1 MLEPSYTELMEILNE
16 DIDNKNEINSRYTIV
31 LAASKR
37 ARQLIDGH
45 EPVSQ
50 TKILKPLSIAVD
62 ELYNKKL
69 KLD

>member
-16 DIDNKNEINSRYTIV
+16 DNENEVNSRYTVV

-37 ARQLIDGH
+37 ARQLIDG
-45 EPVSQ
+45 ENPTVDN
-50 TKILKPLSIAVD
+50 KVKKPLSIAVT

-69 KLD
+69 TLD